1 MKLKRST
8 LILLVLA
15 VGLGGFVYFYEIQ
28 GATQR
33 QEAKDEQQQIF
44 SFREDQVQS
53 LTVKNQDQILRFERS
68 NSSGKT
74 KWQMKAPSNTP
85 ASDGSV
91 AYLLDLL
98 VNGKSD
104 RTLQVPVAQLQEYG
118 LQKPQTTVEVKL
130 NNQKNHR
137 LILGQPNFNSSF
149 LYAQADPASQPT
161 GQVNVLLVSTNF
173 ENAVNRPLSEWQL
186 DTQSQDPKATD
197 RSTSQ
202 TTK

>member
-8 LILLVLA
+8 LILLLLA

-68 NSSGKT
+68 NSSGTT
-74 KWQMKAPSNTP
+74 KWQMKVPSNTP

-104 RTLQVPVAQLQEYG
+104 RTLQVPVTQLQEYG

-130 NNQKNHR
+130 NNQKKHR

-149 LYAQADPASQPT
+149 LYAQADPVSQPT

-202 TTK
+202 TNK